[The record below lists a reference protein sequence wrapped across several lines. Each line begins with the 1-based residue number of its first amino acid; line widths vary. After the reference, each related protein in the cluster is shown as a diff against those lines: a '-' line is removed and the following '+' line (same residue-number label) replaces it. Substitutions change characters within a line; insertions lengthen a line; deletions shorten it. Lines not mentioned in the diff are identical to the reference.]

1 MSLMANLYVGTSGL
15 QTSQNALNT
24 TAHNMA
30 NLDTEGYTRQ
40 QVSQGTRAYQTLEK
54 RNEQIAWK
62 QIGTGV
68 NYNNCKQVRSEFL
81 DISFRQESGR
91 YAFYDVSVKALE
103 EIEDQLQEMN
113 GAEFAESLSNVW
125 VAVQELAKD
134 PCSAVTQSSFVT
146 RANEFLTRAK
156 SVYDGL
162 VSYQENMDST
172 IKGMIDNIN
181 GYGDRIRKLNEAIVD
196 IESGRQEKANDLRD
210 ERNLLID
217 KLAEYGKIECTED
230 IFGNISILFEGS
242 TFVATDHVNHIGI
255 DTQLISSVGYSI
267 PYWEYGAKTVENS
280 DGSRTVV
287 SVDGALLYDLS
298 QSISTTTN
306 TDIGKLKAVLLA
318 RGDHNATYHD
328 IQEDTEY
335 YNKNVSQS
343 VIMNIE
349 AEFDQMVHNMMTVI
363 NDIMENAES
372 NPAFIDDSV
381 GEASDFTMFVCAN
394 EEDTVRYNFNDV
406 NLKKDL
412 DPNLSVEE
420 RERLLAQR
428 EADLTREQRALLGK
442 NIKTG
447 FTIMNTQ
454 INPKLIQEP
463 TLFTFRTVD
472 GNEDTDTTT
481 KLKEA
486 FTKEQYVL
494 NPNVSSR
501 NSFITYYN
509 SLVSQVAN
517 SGDVYE
523 SIRAAQEQTVDSIE
537 AGREQIVGV
546 SSDEELEFMIMF
558 QNAYNASSRYIN
570 VVSEMLEHLVTT
582 LGS

>member
-54 RNEQIAWK
+54 KNEAIAWK

-68 NYNNCKQVRSEFL
+68 NYNTCKQVRSEFL
-81 DISFRQESGR
+81 DISYRQESGR
-91 YAFYDVSVKALE
+91 LAFYDVSIKGLE

-113 GAEFAESLSNVW
+113 GAEFADSLNNLW
-125 VAVQELAKD
+125 VSVQEMAKD

-162 VSYQENMDST
+162 VSYQENLDST
-172 IKGMIDNIN
+172 VKSMCEEIN
-181 GYGDRIRKLNEAIVD
+181 KIGDRIKTLNESIVS

-210 ERNLLID
+210 ERNKLLD
-217 KLAEYGKIECTED
+217 TLGEYGKIEYHED
-230 IFGNISILFEGS
+230 VFGNVSVLFEGS
-242 TFVATDHVNHIGI
+242 SFVSPDHVNHLGV
-255 DTQLISSVGYSI
+255 DVTLDSPAGYAT
-267 PYWEYGAKTVENS
+267 PYWEYAAKTEDNG
-280 DGSRTVV
+280 DGTRTVV
-287 SVDGALLYDLS
+287 SIDGAHVFDLR
-298 QSISTTTN
+298 QTISTSTN
-306 TDIGKLKAVLLA
+306 TDIGKLRAVLLA

-328 IQEDTEY
+328 ITEDTDY
-335 YNKNVSQS
+335 YNTHIAQS
-343 VIMNIE
+343 VIMNVE
-349 AEFDQMVHNMMTVI
+349 AEFDQMVHNIMTVI

-372 NPAFIDDSV
+372 NPAFIDSEA
-381 GEASDFTMFVCAN
+381 GETKDFTLFTCAN
-394 EEDTVRYNFNDV
+394 DTDTITYNFMDDYGGYSAIE
-406 NLKKDL
+406 LK
-412 DPNLSVEE
+412 NLSDEE
-420 RERLLAQR
+420 AAKLPKEVQ
-428 EADLTREQRALLGK
+428 EKLGR

-447 FTIMNTQ
+447 FTIKNTQ

-463 TLFTFRTVD
+463 TLFTYRTVD
-472 GNEDTDTTT
+472 GNEDNDTVT

-486 FTKEQYVL
+486 FTKESYCL
-494 NPNVSSR
+494 NPNVSTR

-517 SGDVYE
+517 TGDVYD
-523 SIRAAQEQTVDSIE
+523 SIKEAQEQTVS
-537 AGREQIVGV
+537 AVSSAREQIVGV

-558 QNAYNASSRYIN
+558 QNASFNLV
-570 VVSEMLEHLVTT
+570 VVSLSSFPSTVL
-582 LGS
+582 

>member
-15 QTSQNALNT
+15 MTSQNALNT

-54 RNEQIAWK
+54 KNEAIAWK

-81 DISFRQESGR
+81 DTSYRQESGR
-91 YAFYDVSVKALE
+91 LAFYDVSIKGLE

-113 GAEFAESLSNVW
+113 GSEFAESLNNLW
-125 VAVQELAKD
+125 VSVQELAKD

-162 VSYQENMDST
+162 VSYQENLDST
-172 IKGMIDNIN
+172 VKDMCNEIN
-181 GYGDRIRKLNEAIVD
+181 KIGDRIKVLNNEIVN
-196 IESGRQEKANDLRD
+196 IESGREEKANDLRD
-210 ERNLLID
+210 ERNLLLD
-217 KLAEYGKIECTED
+217 KLGEYGKIEYQED
-230 IFGNISILFEGS
+230 VFGNVAVLFEGS
-242 TFVATDHVNHIGI
+242 SFVTTDHVNHLAI
-255 DTQLISSVGYSI
+255 DTKWGSPVGYAT
-267 PYWEYGAKTVENS
+267 PYWEYAAKTVDNR
-280 DGSRTVV
+280 DGTKSVV
-287 SVDGALLYDLS
+287 SIDGAHIFDLT
-298 QSISTTTN
+298 QNISTSTN
-306 TDIGKLKAVLLA
+306 TDIGKLRAVLLA

-328 IQEDTEY
+328 ISEDTEY
-335 YNKNVSQS
+335 YNTHVAQS
-343 VIMNIE
+343 VIMNVE
-349 AEFDQMVHNMMTVI
+349 AEFDQMVNNIMTVI

-372 NPAFIDDSV
+372 NPSFIDGSV
-381 GEASDFTMFVCAN
+381 GEAKEFTLFSCAN
-394 EEDTVRYNFNDV
+394 EEDKLIYDISEDKPAGTV
-406 NLKKDL
+406 L
-412 DPNLSVEE
+412 
-420 RERLLAQR
+420 
-428 EADLTREQRALLGK
+428 
-442 NIKTG
+442 TG
-447 FTIMNTQ
+447 FTIKNTQ

-472 GNEDTDTTT
+472 GNEDNDTIT

-486 FTKEQYVL
+486 FTKEAYCL
-494 NPNVSSR
+494 NPNVTTR

-517 SGDVYE
+517 SGDVYN
-523 SIRAAQEQTVDSIE
+523 SIKEAQEQTVS
-537 AGREQIVGV
+537 AVSSAREQIVGV

-570 VVSEMLEHLVTT
+570 VVSEMLEHLVST